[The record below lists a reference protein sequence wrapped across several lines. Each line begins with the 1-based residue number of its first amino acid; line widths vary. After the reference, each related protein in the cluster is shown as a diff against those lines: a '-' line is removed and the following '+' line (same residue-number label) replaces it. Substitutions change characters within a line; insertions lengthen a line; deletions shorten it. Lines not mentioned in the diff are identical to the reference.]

1 MTSKISNRDYYNAA
15 LLLFT
20 LIADSTAKI
29 IKHLEA
35 EYQSVYYDGHKSLI
49 MWYKYCNYLAFCT
62 IQDLSGFKNPKGLN
76 RKLVVTLTTARPL
89 KDW

>member
-49 MWYKYCNYLAFCT
+49 M
-62 IQDLSGFKNPKGLN
+62 
-76 RKLVVTLTTARPL
+76 
-89 KDW
+89 